1 MQGENYNSQWNGNGM
16 NGAFGGEMPGEKDDS
31 PIAKLVLIGDGGT
44 GKTTFVKRH
53 LTGEYTK
60 KYEAT
65 IGAETYTLPFS
76 TNYGKIRFFVWDTA
90 GQEKHGGLRDAYY
103 INSQCAIIM
112 FDTTSRI
119 TYKNV
124 PNWQKDFTRVC
135 PNVPI
140 CICGNKVDVIDR
152 KVKPAQVKSKT
163 SSNIAYYDISAKSNY
178 NYDKPFLYLAR
189 KVFNRPD
196 LVFVENIALKPAEV
210 KVDEAAMLQAERE
223 FNEAPMSALPT
234 DHDY

>member
-1 MQGENYNSQWNGNGM
+1 MWNNEYSNQYAGQQQNYAEN
-16 NGAFGGEMPGEKDDS
+16 GGLDPNNNAPMK
-31 PIAKLVLIGDGGT
+31 KLVLIGDGGT

-53 LTGEYTK
+53 ITGEFTRNYI
-60 KYEAT
+60 AT
-65 IGAETYTLPFS
+65 IGANTYTLPFY
-76 TNYGKIRFFVWDTA
+76 TNMGEIKFMVWDTA

-103 INSQCAIIM
+103 IGADCSIIM

-140 CICGNKVDVIDR
+140 CICGNKVDIIDR
-152 KVKPAQVKSKT
+152 KVKPAQVKGKT
-163 SSNIAYYDISAKSNY
+163 SSNIAYFDISAKSNY
-178 NYDKPFLYLAR
+178 NYDKPFLYLA
-189 KVFNRPD
+189 KKLFNQPN
-196 LVFVENIALKPAEV
+196 LFFVANSGLKPPEAM
-210 KVDEAAMLQAERE
+210 VDEAAVMQAQKE
-223 FNEAPMSALPT
+223 FDEAPLAALPT